1 MAGGGWRL
9 GREWKE
15 KEGKEWREMS
25 WKEKGRLAGQG
36 TEREKEGDFLYNIL
50 QWMLMSGKLS
60 FGRRKY
66 FLHVKM
72 VLIHCSAFR
81 MPLAM

>member
-1 MAGGGWRL
+1 M

-25 WKEKGRLAGQG
+25 WKEKGRLADQG
-36 TEREKEGDFLYNIL
+36 TEREKEGDFLYNVW
-50 QWMLMSGKLS
+50 QWKLMSGKLS

-66 FLHVKM
+66 FLTFKNGVN
-72 VLIHCSAFR
+72 
-81 MPLAM
+81 PLLCF